1 MTATLHSES
10 VPLAQTEPTV
20 ALRRRTIDTLLTAGG
35 AVFAVVL
42 FIAGGLL
49 MWGSNFA
56 EDYVYDELSSQNIV
70 FPDAAALEE
79 DGRTDLV
86 QYAGETVD
94 TGAEAEAYASFI
106 DGHLEGI
113 ADGQTYADLG
123 GPERAANAAVE
134 EAIASGAPASEV
146 EALEADAAAITGQ
159 RNTLFKGETLR
170 GLLLSAFA
178 WSTVGRIAGIAGIVA
193 LVAGAVMVV
202 ARRPRRPPPP
212 QGGRQR
218 AVAAQRS
225 SPSEGQPTGCP
236 SVASGSATRR
246 QRVASTPVSQG
257 RRLGGALALAR
268 GGAGGRHR
276 RLRDPRL
283 RLARRRATRPSPRS
297 RRSGSARCEPCRTP
311 ARCSRWC

>member
-1 MTATLHSES
+1 MTAIPHSES

-86 QYAGETVD
+86 PYAGETVD
-94 TGAEAEAYASFI
+94 TGTEAEAYASFI

-134 EAIASGAPASEV
+134 EAVASGRPPARSRPSRPRPLPSPAS
-146 EALEADAAAITGQ
+146 AT
-159 RNTLFKGETLR
+159 
-170 GLLLSAFA
+170 
-178 WSTVGRIAGIAGIVA
+178 
-193 LVAGAVMVV
+193 
-202 ARRPRRPPPP
+202 
-212 QGGRQR
+212 
-218 AVAAQRS
+218 RS
-225 SPSEGQPTGCP
+225 SRARP
-236 SVASGSATRR
+236 SVASS
-246 QRVASTPVSQG
+246 
-257 RRLGGALALAR
+257 
-268 GGAGGRHR
+268 
-276 RLRDPRL
+276 
-283 RLARRRATRPSPRS
+283 
-297 RRSGSARCEPCRTP
+297 
-311 ARCSRWC
+311 